1 MLLYSQIIARLP
13 LFFPECSSISGK
25 VCVTPPV
32 AVSRFSQGKGRQYRR
47 TWIWAKQPAYAMQR
61 EQESLHHSRRE
72 KWFHAGVRHE
82 KGAPGQFF
90 SLSHMHYV
98 GRSFRL
104 LNQFSRPS
112 PAHSERFSGRKFH
125 RTEIFCRKPKGK
137 RGVPQGRTNFDEEG
151 ENHPFHKYHFLR
163 WHRIF
168 PSPSF
173 PAYGTG
179 FPCRC

>member
-1 MLLYSQIIARLP
+1 MVGCRKRSNTGGRGYGQNHPYMQCRGSRRAFTTAGAP
-13 LFFPECSSISGK
+13 FH
-25 VCVTPPV
+25 
-32 AVSRFSQGKGRQYRR
+32 AVS
-47 TWIWAKQPAYAMQR
+47 
-61 EQESLHHSRRE
+61 
-72 KWFHAGVRHE
+72 RHE
-82 KGAPGQFF
+82 KGLLDNSFPF

-125 RTEIFCRKPKGK
+125 RTEIFCRKPEGK
-137 RGVPQGRTNFDEEG
+137 RADPRGRRNFDEEG
-151 ENHPFHKYHFLR
+151 EKSLVPYMPSLR
-163 WHRIF
+163 WHRIS

-179 FPCRC
+179 LPCRC

>member
-1 MLLYSQIIARLP
+1 MFLHIRKSLCHATRCGKP
-13 LFFPECSSISGK
+13 FF
-25 VCVTPPV
+25 
-32 AVSRFSQGKGRQYRR
+32 SRKGRQYRR

-104 LNQFSRPS
+104 LNPSYVRPCAFGAFFRQKIS
-112 PAHSERFSGRKFH
+112 PYGN
-125 RTEIFCRKPKGK
+125 FCRKPEGK